1 MEDFFI
7 SRSVVTASVL
17 YDSSSVVDIAKIQ
30 QRLLNKNYTMGIL
43 THDDDVTLVSILTGV
58 VRMSFELD
66 NI

>member
-1 MEDFFI
+1 M
-7 SRSVVTASVL
+7 TASVL

-58 VRMSFELD
+58 VRMSFEFD